1 MKKIVYSVICWMA
14 VLSSAACSDAGDRPG
29 EMSGGA
35 GDRVILNVA
44 PDGATSR
51 AVADGAETAVDHLDV
66 LVFTEDGD
74 KVVNERVTGSDDA
87 GRILLS
93 RKRSSFGV
101 GERYWVWLV
110 ANSTAGKETFDDLTS
125 LNGLKSLQQEDLNIH
140 MTGIDNVPDMPQT
153 FLMDGVAYAGESEPA
168 APAAVVLNDG
178 DSSADTELKATLKRA
193 AAKIVVKI
201 RKGDKVEFSN
211 APEASG
217 AGYFL
222 RNMPY
227 TTSVVSGVNAEAA
240 LRTPGRN
247 AASYFNWSSE
257 VITVTA
263 YAYSHA
269 WENQSALEQ
278 ETRLIVNVPLRVRD
292 EQGAWGDLLP
302 SNYYQIPVSRDKSLL
317 RNHYYSVTV
326 TLNAAGAVEPS
337 EALEIKDVE
346 YSVQAWTEQFISV
359 GGKTERPIYLT
370 VNTDSMKM
378 YNTVQDT
385 TTLRFASSS
394 EVHVKIVR
402 AYFIDKFGQ
411 EQEVDERT
419 LSQIKAEV
427 PEGDLTGIISVYSP
441 VPENNAVRYIELE
454 VNNTDDAPT
463 RRVVVAQYPLEY
475 ITNIQSWYSY
485 RSDFGGTTYEKI
497 NGQPVSNPYDAEHRL
512 NGDDDR
518 IVAVGGWDN
527 RQGIW
532 REYQD
537 KGGSSSTYFFTSKVA
552 EQITY
557 GNNKGKSNIY
567 YYDWEETRRRIGG
580 SIFNPVYEY
589 SYDINKEDLYVDG
602 GWGSSGPGNARMYHV
617 RITASSGDY
626 TVGRP
631 RMTEDGITDPGA
643 DNAVMV
649 SPSFMIASQ
658 LGATYSPTQESA
670 ASHCKEYVEVYKD
683 PETGQDIHLSDWRLP
698 TKAEIEVII
707 RFQYVPNAAMDEVLA
722 GPEYWS
728 ANGIVNNPNASSS
741 GDSAIRCIRDA
752 YEGE

>member
-29 EMSGGA
+29 EMPGGA

-51 AVADGAETAVDHLDV
+51 ADASGAETAVTHIDI
-66 LVFTEDGD
+66 LVFTEGGD
-74 KVVNERVTGSDDA
+74 KVVNERVTGSDVE
-87 GRILLS
+87 GKIMLS
-93 RKRSSFGV
+93 YKRSQFQPN
-101 GERYWVWLV
+101 EKYWVWLV
-110 ANSTAGKETFDDLTS
+110 ANSTAGKETFDGLTS

-346 YSVQAWTEQFISV
+346 YMVSPWDERTISV
-359 GGKTERPIYLT
+359 GGETEHPIYLT

-378 YNTVQDT
+378 YNIAQDT

-394 EVHVKIVR
+394 GVNVKIVR

-518 IVAVGGWDN
+518 IVAVGGWSDY
-527 RQGIW
+527 QGKW
-532 REYQD
+532 RNYYK
-537 KGGSSSTYFFTSKVA
+537 KGGTNENLYFFTSKVA
-552 EQITY
+552 EQIIS
-557 GNNKGKSNIY
+557 GENRGKSNIY
-567 YYDWEETRRRIGG
+567 YYDWEEKENWSGWRRQ
-580 SIFNPVYEY
+580 Y
-589 SYDINKEDLYVDG
+589 SYEINKEDLWVESDSWWG
-602 GWGSSGPGNARMYHV
+602 GSEPGNARMYHV

-631 RMTEDGITDPGA
+631 RMTVDGITDPGT
-643 DNAVMV
+643 DNEVMV

-683 PETGQDIHLSDWRLP
+683 PETGEVVHLDDWRLP
-698 TKAEIEVII
+698 TKAEIGVII
-707 RFQYVPNAAMDEVLA
+707 DFQYVPNAAMDEVLA
-722 GPEYWS
+722 GPKYWS
-728 ANGIVNNPNASSS
+728 ANGIVNNPGASSS

>member
-29 EMSGGA
+29 EMPGGA

-51 AVADGAETAVDHLDV
+51 ADASGAETAVTHIDI
-66 LVFTEDGD
+66 LVFTEGGD

-93 RKRSSFGV
+93 RKRSSFDV

-110 ANSTAGKETFDDLTS
+110 ANSTAGKETFDGLTS

-211 APEASG
+211 APEASE

-227 TTSVVSGVNAEAA
+227 TTSVVSDVNAEAA
-240 LRTPGRN
+240 LRTPERN
-247 AASYFNWSSE
+247 SASYFNWSPE

-292 EQGAWGDLLP
+292 EQGAWGELLP

-359 GGKTERPIYLT
+359 GGETERPIYLT

-518 IVAVGGWDN
+518 IVAVGEWDN

-532 REYQD
+532 REYHD

-580 SIFNPVYEY
+580 SMFNPVYEY

-631 RMTEDGITDPGA
+631 RMTNGITDPGT
-643 DNAVMV
+643 DNEVMV

-683 PETGQDIHLSDWRLP
+683 PETGEVVHLDDWRLP
-698 TKAEIEVII
+698 TKAEIGVII
-707 RFQYVPNAAMDEVLA
+707 DFQYVPNAAMDEVLA
-722 GPEYWS
+722 GPKYWS
-728 ANGIVNNPNASSS
+728 ANGIVNNPDASSS